1 MDVAAY
7 DFTSQ
12 PLAQALSAAVARSVT
27 VRLVADEKKNRD
39 HWSLVSRLACADILV
54 RVNGV

>member
-1 MDVAAY
+1 MAAY